1 MNRYIYNASDND
13 LVAWNRNFTSRM
25 GDGSG
30 DPEEDYLSALQVVAA
45 AKPDATLLEIGC
57 GLGRIIQFMNH
68 VGPIVGLEP
77 DVVRFQAC
85 HELLHDATRVQIL
98 NCTSTHYK
106 SHHSERRFGIVVV
119 SMVIQH
125 VPTATCDRILLD
137 VHDLLAADGLAVV
150 ATTQQDEERF
160 TYQADQ
166 TPRTAKEFDDYAA
179 DSSSQAYG
187 IPVRQFSKASFLAA
201 IGRSGLSVVRW
212 GQFSYVRPEKVA
224 WFAKWMG
231 SRPVA
236 IQDVA
241 SSQYAILKRAV

>member
-1 MNRYIYNASDND
+1 MNRYIYNASDD
-13 LVAWNRNFTSRM
+13 ALVAWNRNFTSRI
-25 GDGSG
+25 GDGTG
-30 DPEEDYLSALQVVAA
+30 DPEEDYLSTLQLVAA
-45 AKPDATLLEIGC
+45 SKPDAALLEIGC
-57 GLGRIIQFMNH
+57 GLGRIIRVMNH

-77 DVVRFQAC
+77 DAERFRASFAS
-85 HELLHDATRVQIL
+85 LHDGERVQIL
-98 NCTSTHYK
+98 NCTSTSYRTVHPQ
-106 SHHSERRFGIVVV
+106 RRFGIVVV

-125 VPTATCDRILLD
+125 VPTTTCDRILRD
-137 VHDLLAADGLAVV
+137 VHDFLAADGLAVV

-166 TPRTAKEFDDYAA
+166 THRRMDEFDAYAGESA
-179 DSSSQAYG
+179 SQTRG

-201 IGRSGLSVVRW
+201 VRQSGLSVVRW

-241 SSQYAILKRAV
+241 TSQYAILRRAA